1 MELVETYFFGIV
13 FAINTIL
20 FLQISSV
27 LFSIKRKKQMKVF
40 CFHPL
45 LT

>member
-13 FAINTIL
+13 SEINTIL

-27 LFSIKRKKQMKVF
+27 PFSVKY
-40 CFHPL
+40 
-45 LT
+45 